1 MFELDPQRVVERQP
15 RWDAGALREED
26 FEILP
31 ALLASARQLAPWVSE
46 EGLTDECLQAL
57 TWGAT

>member
-1 MFELDPQRVVERQP
+1 MLLLDPKRLEELRQRLAARQ
-15 RWDAGALREED
+15 LREED
-26 FEILP
+26 FAILP

-46 EGLTDECLQAL
+46 EGTTDECLQAL

>member
-1 MFELDPQRVVERQP
+1 MFEWDPQRVAELWP
-15 RWDAGALREED
+15 RWDARELREED
-26 FEILP
+26 FAILP